1 MTWSSSCP
9 GTRPTGPAFSTARP
23 RRLLADL
30 YYLGDLGGVA
40 VYGFFASSKLFLVN
54 APGGSELV
62 PFIAERLERL
72 GLKPAPPTA
81 VLLTSCGP
89 KETAGLNSLFDAHHP
104 QIVADQGHARVIGA
118 LCGTGAVVVPAGELA
133 HQAWFDVTAIPLPAG
148 GPAAVAYQV
157 RLGGKAVLFGGT
169 VPVQTREE
177 TVAETFASIS
187 KSKGATLDFLIAVY
201 RLGELKPELWLP
213 AVAVDGQNANL
224 YDREWR
230 DLIAYNYRLGYR
242 SLVRF
247 IGEPTR

>member
-1 MTWSSSCP
+1 MELLIS
-9 GTRPTGPAFSTARP
+9 RYTADGAGFLDGAP
-23 RRLLADL
+23 RRLMSDL

-40 VYGFFASSKLFLVN
+40 VYGFFASSKFFLVN
-54 APGGSELV
+54 APGGPGLV
-62 PFIAERLERL
+62 PFIKERLEPL
-72 GLKPAPPTA
+72 GLEPAPPTA

-89 KETAGLNSLFDAHHP
+89 KETAGLKSLFDAHHP
-104 QIVADQGHARVIGA
+104 RVVADQGHARVIEAICGA
-118 LCGTGAVVVPAGELA
+118 GAVVVPAGELA

-177 TVAETFASIS
+177 TVAATLASIS
-187 KSKGATLDFLIAVY
+187 KSKAATLDFLIAVY
-201 RLGELKPELWLP
+201 RLGDLKPDLWLP